1 MFLCL
6 KNGKSCFFQWQA
18 MVKKV
23 FQNKKSN
30 QKRILLK
37 KNAKKFF

>member
-1 MFLCL
+1 MFFCL
-6 KNGKSCFFQWQA
+6 KNEQSRFFKWQA
-18 MVKKV
+18 IVKKV